1 MINQEVAA
9 MLVEQINKEL
19 HSGYLYLEFANYYE
33 DRKLPGFAQW
43 FVAQA
48 GEENGHAYKI
58 RRFLI
63 DAGQKVALAAIAEP
77 QHSFTGPREPL
88 EAALKHEQYIT
99 ASINTIL
106 EKAIQTRDF
115 LTAEFLQWFVKEQG
129 EEEMNAQQNL
139 DKFDM
144 VGEAGPGLFL
154 LDMEFGKRGGK

>member
-9 MLVEQINKEL
+9 LLVEQINKEL

-33 DRKLPGFAQW
+33 DRKLPGFAHW
-43 FVAQA
+43 FVVQA
-48 GEENGHAYKI
+48 GEEYSHAERI

-63 DAGQKVALAAIAEP
+63 DAGQKVTLTAIAEP
-77 QHSFTGPREPL
+77 EKNFTGPREPL

-106 EKAIQTRDF
+106 EKAHQNRDH

-129 EEEMNAQQNL
+129 EEEKNAQENL
-139 DKFDM
+139 DRYDM

-154 LDMEFGKRGGK
+154 LDQGFGRRKGD